1 MTPVVL
7 GNIIIQSNYIFDS
20 NSNTYYYRIKHT
32 YLFKT
37 KEHTY
42 DPTFIYILHKNKTNH
57 SVQKKKGKH
66 QQQWVIDQPNQQK
79 KKKKNK
85 QQKKQTKKFQSTK
98 IHYLK
103 ELKPNSNTSYRIK
116 VKAIRVWKSYYM
128 EAPSKANKINAQIW
142 GEPVL
147 NYNINMILMDEEV
160 SLQIFITDK
169 LLTTC
174 ILIKNKTFVIP
185 QNFRVQKF
193 MRARITTQYSNVH
206 LRNH

>member
-1 MTPVVL
+1 MGDRSTK
-7 GNIIIQSNYIFDS
+7 S
-20 NSNTYYYRIKHT
+20 T
-32 YLFKT
+32 KT
-37 KEHTY
+37 
-42 DPTFIYILHKNKTNH
+42 
-57 SVQKKKGKH
+57 
-66 QQQWVIDQPNQQK
+66 
-79 KKKKNK
+79 KKNK
-85 QQKKQTKKFQSTK
+85 DKKKQPKNYQSKK

-128 EAPSKANKINAQIW
+128 EAPSKANEINAQIW

-174 ILIKNKTFVIP
+174 ILIKKKTFVIP

-193 MRARITTQYSNVH
+193 MRARITTQYSSVH